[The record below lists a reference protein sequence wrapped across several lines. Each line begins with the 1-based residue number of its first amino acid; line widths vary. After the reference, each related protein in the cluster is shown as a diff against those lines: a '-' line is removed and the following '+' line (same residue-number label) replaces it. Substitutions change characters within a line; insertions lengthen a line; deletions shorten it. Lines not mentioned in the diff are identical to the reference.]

1 MFGVQIGEQIG
12 HGAAAN
18 GREKCGP
25 DIISRRRDAVSDPSG
40 RTSRTRCRKVAGAS
54 RRARAGKAMAGRWA
68 SIYNCQIRHPIH
80 AFFGRFP
87 T

>member
-25 DIISRRRDAVSDPSG
+25 DIISRPRDAVSDPFG
-40 RTSRTRCRKVAGAS
+40 RTLPACRGHVAAAS
-54 RRARAGKAMAGRWA
+54 RRVRAGKAMAGRWA

>member
-25 DIISRRRDAVSDPSG
+25 DIISRPRDAVPDPFG
-40 RTSRTRCRKVAGAS
+40 RAWRARCRHVAAPS
-54 RRARAGKAMAGRWA
+54 RQARAGKAMAGRWA